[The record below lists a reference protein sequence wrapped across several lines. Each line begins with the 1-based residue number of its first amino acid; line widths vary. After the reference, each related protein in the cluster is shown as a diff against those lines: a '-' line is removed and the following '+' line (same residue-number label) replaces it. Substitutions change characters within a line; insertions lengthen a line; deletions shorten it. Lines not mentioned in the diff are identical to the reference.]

1 MNKEILLKEACLQFL
16 KENLNNVDPGHDILH
31 AVRVLNLSLKIAR
44 NHMVNNNLIIA
55 ASLLHDVADHK
66 FPKNQKFIKNK
77 IYTFLDNQYLNPSEI
92 DEFFFIIENI
102 SFSKNSSLND
112 NCSLELKIIQDA
124 DRLDAIGA
132 IGIARA
138 FSYGGFKNRPIF
150 CSSDNLYSQNP
161 EKNSTIQHFYDK
173 LLLIKNLLNT
183 PEAKQIAEKRHN
195 FMQDFLNEFYS
206 EWFLQI

>member
-1 MNKEILLKEACLQFL
+1 MNKEVLLKEACLDFL

-44 NHMVNNNLIIA
+44 NYTVNNNLIIA

-66 FPKNQKFIKNK
+66 FSEKQEFVKNK
-77 IYTFLDNQYLNPSEI
+77 IYSFLNNQNFNSSEI

-102 SFSKNSSLND
+102 SFSKNNSLND
-112 NCSLELKIIQDA
+112 SCSLEAKIIQDA

-150 CSSDNLYSQNP
+150 NSSDNIYSKNP

-173 LLLIKNLLNT
+173 LLLIINLLNT
-183 PEAKQIAEKRHN
+183 PEAKQIAQKRHN

-206 EWFLQI
+206 EWFL

>member
-1 MNKEILLKEACLQFL
+1 MKLFFALDFL

-44 NHMVNNNLIIA
+44 NYTVNNNLIIA
-55 ASLLHDVADHK
+55 ASLLHDVTDHK
-66 FPKNQKFIKNK
+66 FSGKQEFVKNR
-77 IYTFLDNQYLNPSEI
+77 IYSFLNNQNFNSSEI

-102 SFSKNSSLND
+102 SFSKNNSLND
-112 NCSLELKIIQDA
+112 SCSLEAKIIQDA

-150 CSSDNLYSQNP
+150 YSSDNLYSKNP

-173 LLLIKNLLNT
+173 LLLIINLLNT
-183 PEAKQIAEKRHN
+183 PEAKQIAQKRHN

-206 EWFLQI
+206 EWFL

>member
-1 MNKEILLKEACLQFL
+1 MKNKILLKEVCLHFL

-31 AVRVLNLSLKIAR
+31 SVRVFNLSQKIAQ
-44 NHMVNNNLIIA
+44 NYTVKNNLIIA
-55 ASLLHDVADHK
+55 ASLLHDVADSK
-66 FPKNQKFIKNK
+66 FSDNQEFIKNK
-77 IYTFLDNQYLNPSEI
+77 IYTFLVNQNFNHSEI

-102 SFSKNSSLND
+102 SFSKNSYLTD
-112 NCSLELKIIQDA
+112 ECSLELKIIQDA

-150 CSSDNLYSQNP
+150 CSVNNLYSKNP

-183 PEAKQIAEKRHN
+183 PEAKQLAEKRHN
-195 FMQDFLNEFYS
+195 FMHDFLNEFYS